1 LARKKRW
8 FLIGGAILAVP
19 LTLAA
24 VKGIQ
29 VLRSIGDGNIIDGF
43 TGIQNPHSKFPQQD
57 RVTILVIG
65 KDYNRDSKGMPYTKS
80 ARADTIML
88 LGVDLNKR
96 TISAVSVPRDLRV
109 TAPDGKVGKING
121 TYARGGEK
129 LLVGTIQEMLNVK
142 VDYFVA
148 LKPDAVKVMVD
159 KVGGVEVTTIDF
171 MKYTD
176 SWGQLNID
184 LPKGTQTLNGE
195 QAVGFTRFR
204 EVNTMRRT
212 ESGALVRIQ
221 DVKHSLEEGDQ
232 RRTERQQQLVR
243 ALVAS
248 ALRPSN
254 LAQADQ
260 VIDAGFGQIDTNL
273 KRIQLVAL
281 ATIFK
286 GGVANMRS
294 STLETFPQRI
304 DGREYL
310 VLNEKRARA
319 KVDWLING
327 NQAAMNAS
335 IRVAIYNGSK
345 TPGVAKKYAE
355 VLKREGYDVVIGG
368 NTPKPSL
375 TSTVYFAKA
384 DYFDQVE
391 SIKTG
396 VGGAAHKKFTVGE
409 KPEGLI
415 PQSDLLVVIGEDLG
429 ASLSDR
435 LASTTRSQSPESPAP
450 RS

>member
-1 LARKKRW
+1 M
-8 FLIGGAILAVP
+8 IGGAILAVP

-24 VKGIQ
+24 IKGFQ
-29 VLRSIGDGNIIDGF
+29 VLRAFGDGNPIEGF
-43 TGIQNPHSKFPQQD
+43 TGIQNPHSKFPKQD
-57 RVTILVIG
+57 RITVLLIG
-65 KDYNRDSKGMPYTKS
+65 KDYNRDNKGMPYTKS

-88 LGVDLNKR
+88 LGLDLRKN

-109 TAPDGKVGKING
+109 VAPDGKVGKING

-129 LLVGTIQEMLNVK
+129 LLVGTLQEMLDVK

-204 EVNTMRRT
+204 EVNTMQRLP
-212 ESGALVRIQ
+212 SGALVRIR

-243 ALVAS
+243 SLVTS
-248 ALRPSN
+248 ALRPGN
-254 LAQADQ
+254 LAQADGI
-260 VIDAGFGQIDTNL
+260 IDAGFGQVDTNL
-273 KRIQLVAL
+273 QRIQLVAL

-286 GGVANMRS
+286 SGVTNMRTA
-294 STLETFPQRI
+294 TLETTPQRI

-310 VLNEKRARA
+310 VLNERKAKA

-327 NQAAMNAS
+327 NLAAMKAS
-335 IRVAIYNGSK
+335 IRVAVYNGSK
-345 TPGVAKKYAE
+345 TPGVAKRYAE
-355 VLKREGYDVVIGG
+355 VLKQEGYDVLIGG
-368 NTPKPSL
+368 NTPTPSPS
-375 TSTVYFAKA
+375 STVYFAKA

-391 SIKTG
+391 EIRVG
-396 VGGAAHKKFTVGE
+396 VGGAAHKKFKVGE

-415 PQSDLLVVIGEDLG
+415 PQSDLLVVIGEDL
-429 ASLSDR
+429 AAALSDR
-435 LASTTRSQSPESPAP
+435 LASTSRSQSPESPSP